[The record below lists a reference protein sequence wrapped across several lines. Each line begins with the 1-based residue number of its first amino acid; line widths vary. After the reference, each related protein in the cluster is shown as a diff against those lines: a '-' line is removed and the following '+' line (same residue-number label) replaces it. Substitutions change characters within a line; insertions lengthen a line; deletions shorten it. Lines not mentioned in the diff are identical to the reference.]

1 MPAGSSLLSHLDSM
15 FYIQFH
21 CLLVLP
27 LHADSACAGD
37 VAGLAQ
43 DAAELGLWALAMG
56 GEV

>member
-1 MPAGSSLLSHLDSM
+1 M